1 MARPRKL
8 VDVWDLAYQELL
20 VEAHAQDTQVL
31 PQVGCTDKFVTGDDI
46 LNQNFKKYQIKK

>member
-1 MARPRKL
+1 MARPRVL

-31 PQVGCTDKFVTGDDI
+31 PQVGCDDKFVTGQEI
-46 LNQNFKKYQIKK
+46 LDQNFKKYRIRK